1 MEKQEVLEKIIYYIT
16 KQRSDAFYEIIKGK
30 YYINISEIDNVLNRT
45 KRLSFSNEEQDL
57 EESLSRTI
65 NNYKNKQITFQELK
79 IELSRIMYDE
89 SNKRDKLVSEL
100 KSIPEKRKL
109 IEDNIKQ
116 TIQLVERK
124 LEEIKFT
131 ISEVNI
137 ELYLSNYIIF
147 VHKFH
152 QGKSSLFE
160 INSNLASMESYTEF
174 MCRESVMENIVKE
187 HYDFMKQHTLKI
199 FEKKSKP
206 EYYTELKNIFLGM
219 TKEELYLPIEK
230 IWNIKLGLDVLY
242 YIPTV
247 KESKLTSF
255 YFITDKCRV
264 NKKMKIDPYLY
275 WTTNTFQQIYMEEAV
290 EEFKCFYN
298 DVFGSNDYKKDFL
311 SVLKT
316 KGAWKTMRNLF
327 INLCIVSNTYVLGEL
342 LRSWTSS
349 KKFYEEATY
358 EKNYPSYITNDI
370 ISQKI
375 RFGIETSEQVE
386 KFIVQCN
393 VFDRK
398 DDLDSDFVEKNQEVI
413 YMIFNN
419 YNIPKINTN
428 EDDN

>member
-1 MEKQEVLEKIIYYIT
+1 MDKQEVLEKIIYYIT
-16 KQRSDAFYEIIKGK
+16 KQRSDAFYEVIKGK

-45 KRLSFSNEEQDL
+45 KRLSFSNEEQDFQ
-57 EESLSRTI
+57 EYLSRTI
-65 NNYKNKQITFQELK
+65 DNFKNKQINFQELK

-89 SNKRDKLVSEL
+89 SNKRDKLVSEIQN
-100 KSIPEKRKL
+100 IPEKRKL

-116 TIQLVERK
+116 TIQLIEKK
-124 LEEIKFT
+124 LEEAKLT

-137 ELYLSNYIIF
+137 DLYLSNYIIF

-160 INSNLASMESYTEF
+160 TKYPLASMESYTEF
-174 MCRESVMENIVKE
+174 MCRESVLESIVKD
-187 HYDFMKQHTLKI
+187 HYNFMKENTIKV
-199 FEKKSKP
+199 FEKKTKRD
-206 EYYTELKNIFLGM
+206 YYTELKNIFHSM

-230 IWNIKLGLDVLY
+230 IWNIKLDLDVLY
-242 YIPTV
+242 YIPTG

-255 YFITDKCRV
+255 YFVTDKHRV
-264 NKKMKIDPYLY
+264 NKKMKIDPHLY
-275 WTTNTFQQIYMEEAV
+275 WTTSTFQQIYMEEAV
-290 EEFKCFYN
+290 EEFKSFYY

-311 SVLKT
+311 AILKT

-342 LRSWTSS
+342 LRGWTSS

-375 RFGIETSEQVE
+375 RCGIETTEQID

-398 DDLDSDFVEKNQEVI
+398 DDLDSDFVEKNQEVV

-419 YNIPKINTN
+419 YNMPKMIEDN
-428 EDDN
+428 E